1 MLKTLYLLDLFQ
13 VVDFL
18 AHCEAST
25 LGLSE

>member
-1 MLKTLYLLDLFQ
+1 MLKTFHLLDFFQ